1 MFHVK
6 PERRPVSDLA
16 RATVRARVEIRST
29 PTGPGKL
36 GGYAAVF
43 DQTTDLGW
51 LGSERLARSAFDDR
65 LGDDVRALWNHD
77 ASALLG
83 RSTSGTLRLS
93 VDSTGLE
100 YEVDLP
106 DTTLGRD
113 MRVLVERG
121 DVDGA
126 SFGFVPGTWEWD
138 DAQELR
144 THTAVSRL
152 VDVSPVTFPAYAG
165 ASTQARSVTDLAARS
180 RSQLIRARARIALGG
195 QK

>member
-1 MFHVK
+1 MPDVL
-6 PERRPVSDLA
+6 RATA
-16 RATVRARVEIRST
+16 RAQLEIRST

-51 LGSERLARSAFDDR
+51 MGKERLARSAFDDR

-83 RSTSGTLRLS
+83 RSTAGTLRLS

-126 SFGFVPGTWEWD
+126 SFGFVPGEWSWD
-138 DAQELR
+138 EEQELR
-144 THTAVSRL
+144 THLSVRRL
-152 VDVSPVTFPAYAG
+152 VDVSPVTFPAYDG
-165 ASTQARSVTDLAARS
+165 ASTQARAVSDLADRR
-180 RSQLIRARARIALGG
+180 RSQLIRARARIALERG
-195 QK
+195 

>member
-1 MFHVK
+1 M
-6 PERRPVSDLA
+6 SDIV
-16 RATVRARVEIRST
+16 RATARSEIEVRSAAGK
-29 PTGPGKL
+29 GPGKI

-51 LGSERLARSAFDDR
+51 FGSERLARSAFDGR
-65 LGDDVRALWNHD
+65 LDDDVAALWNHD
-77 ASALLG
+77 PAALLG
-83 RSTSGTLRLS
+83 RNRSKTLRLS

-113 MRVLVERG
+113 IRELVERG

-126 SFGFVPGTWEWD
+126 SFGFVPGEWTWD
-138 DAQELR
+138 DDQELR
-144 THTAVSRL
+144 THTAVKRL
-152 VDVSPVTFPAYAG
+152 VDVSPVTFPAYDG
-165 ASTQARSVTDLAARS
+165 ASTQARAVHHDLAARR

-195 QK
+195 V